1 MPEGYADRVYAHMRG
16 LAHETRSDSKSTLTV
31 RIGDIVDALG
41 VRFANAALDVA
52 QLLKTTSKLTDE
64 TTLRLQSHTGS
75 GYSLDST
82 FTFEVP
88 LPTPIP
94 FERGGMPSTH
104 VVTGATGYTGR
115 YITRLLLERS
125 DRVRS
130 LTGHPERPNPFG
142 ETVETLPFNFD
153 NPDALARSLEG
164 TDTLF
169 NTYWVRVAHR
179 GLTHDRAASNLRT
192 LFDAAKAAGVRR
204 VVHVSITNADAS
216 SPLSY
221 FRCKG
226 LVENALRE
234 SGLSHAILRPTLV
247 FGKEDILLNN
257 IAWMLRRFPVFFIPG
272 TGKYRVQPVCVEDLA
287 RLAVDM
293 SDRDHDVE
301 MDAVGPDVFTYNE
314 MVSMVREKTATSARL
329 MHAPPSLVMLA
340 GSMLG
345 LLVRDVVLS
354 RDEVAGLSANL
365 LVSNSA
371 EPPPGRIHLSDWLD
385 ENGPS
390 LGQQY
395 ANEMARHYR

>member
-1 MPEGYADRVYAHMRG
+1 
-16 LAHETRSDSKSTLTV
+16 
-31 RIGDIVDALG
+31 
-41 VRFANAALDVA
+41 
-52 QLLKTTSKLTDE
+52 
-64 TTLRLQSHTGS
+64 
-75 GYSLDST
+75 
-82 FTFEVP
+82 
-88 LPTPIP
+88 
-94 FERGGMPSTH
+94 MPSTH

-130 LTGHPERPNPFG
+130 LTGHTERPNPFG
-142 ETVETLPFNFD
+142 EAVETLPFNFD

-164 TDTLF
+164 ADTLF

-179 GLTHDRAASNLRT
+179 GLTHDRAAANLRT

-272 TGKYRVQPVCVEDLA
+272 TGEYRVQPVCVEDLA

-385 ENGPS
+385 ENGRS
-390 LGQQY
+390 LGRQY